1 MSTEIVMPNM
11 GFDAQEAR
19 IIEWLK
25 QPGDIVQ
32 RGDVIAIIESD
43 KANVELESLGE
54 GVLLEQLFPPD
65 TLVKVGAVIARVGS
79 PNERL
84 TARPTSVG
92 LVASAPTARP
102 VMVEV
107 SPVARRIAEE
117 YGLDLATIKGSGPS
131 RKIMRQD
138 VENLLQP
145 TASKTKTFH
154 ANGGVR
160 ALPKVRQAARNLGIS
175 LADIKPT
182 GRHGE
187 ITLADLQAR
196 QSTLTTAVPLPE
208 KAGAREIVLSRMR
221 QTIGERLRRSMQE
234 APHFYVSGEFDLET
248 ALTRLKTMA
257 GVRVNDL
264 VQYLVVQTL
273 LHVPELNATF
283 ENGHLYHH
291 EAVDLAM
298 AVALDDG
305 LITPTLPSAQNY
317 SLQGLAQTSRAL
329 VERARNNRLQPADL
343 QAGTFTISNLGVVKQ
358 VDQFTAVINP
368 PQVGILAVGAVKPR
382 PVVINGG
389 LHVRN
394 TVHLTLS
401 GDHRVVDGI
410 TLGKFMATF
419 QDELDRFN

>member
-1 MSTEIVMPNM
+1 
-11 GFDAQEAR
+11 
-19 IIEWLK
+19 
-25 QPGDIVQ
+25 
-32 RGDVIAIIESD
+32 
-43 KANVELESLGE
+43 
-54 GVLLEQLFPPD
+54 
-65 TLVKVGAVIARVGS
+65 
-79 PNERL
+79 
-84 TARPTSVG
+84 
-92 LVASAPTARP
+92 
-102 VMVEV
+102 
-107 SPVARRIAEE
+107 
-117 YGLDLATIKGSGPS
+117 
-131 RKIMRQD
+131 
-138 VENLLQP
+138 
-145 TASKTKTFH
+145 
-154 ANGGVR
+154 VR
-160 ALPKVRQAARNLGIS
+160 ALPKVRLAARNLGIS
-175 LADIKPT
+175 LTDIKPT
-182 GRHGE
+182 GRQGE
-187 ITLADLQAR
+187 ITLADLQAH

-234 APHFYVSGEFDLET
+234 APHFYVSGEFDLEA

-273 LHVPELNATF
+273 LRVPELNATF
-283 ENGHLYHH
+283 ENGHLYYH
-291 EAVDLAM
+291 EAVDLAI

-305 LITPTLPSAQNY
+305 LITPTLPNAQNY

-368 PQVGILAVGAVKPR
+368 PQVGILAVGTVKPR

-401 GDHRVVDGI
+401 GDHRVVDGM
-410 TLGKFMATF
+410 TLGKFMAVF
-419 QDELDRFN
+419 QTELDRFN